1 MSSPTRPHAR
11 AVFAVVDSMDVAAL
25 GSLFAESGRLTYG
38 NNAPLVGLQEIRR
51 GATLFLETISGLHHT
66 IVNEWHVDGE
76 IIAEL
81 KVTYDRK
88 DGQQV
93 TIPCVTI
100 YHCDGDG
107 KIDDYR
113 VYFDVAP
120 IYA

>member
-1 MSSPTRPHAR
+1 MTSTTPPQAR
-11 AVFAVVDSMDVAAL
+11 DVFAVIDAMDVATL
-25 GSLFAESGRLTYG
+25 GSLFAENGRVTFA
-38 NNAPLVGLQEIRR
+38 NSAPLVGVAEIRR
-51 GATLFLETISGLHHT
+51 GATLFYETMAGLHHT

-76 IIAEL
+76 TIVEL
-81 KVTYDRK
+81 KVSYDRK
-88 DGQQV
+88 DGRQV

-100 YHCDGDG
+100 FHSDDDD